1 MKNQLKKDGTLEK
14 KAIELI
20 TNLRSGNYKK
30 LSYFYSSRTTN
41 YPMVLNSDLFC
52 IVSDKEVIVKEG
64 FSPLTKA
71 IVRINKE
78 NKYVAQTLK
87 DLEIK
92 DIEEENAKKQAEEN
106 AKKQAEERLKKMVTK
121 MSKEEL
127 MDAILNAFP
136 LEENEEYVGS
146 LANHFRGRL
155 KYDGA
160 EVLIRSMCNVS
171 LRQLI
176 IYLQKI
182 QN

>member
-1 MKNQLKKDGTLEK
+1 MKEIKNNKTSKKDANPPDFLFLPGEQLE
-14 KAIELI
+14 AML
-20 TNLRSGNYKK
+20 L
-30 LSYFYSSRTTN
+30 
-41 YPMVLNSDLFC
+41 
-52 IVSDKEVIVKEG
+52 
-64 FSPLTKA
+64 
-71 IVRINKE
+71 
-78 NKYVAQTLK
+78 
-87 DLEIK
+87 
-92 DIEEENAKKQAEEN
+92 
-106 AKKQAEERLKKMVTK
+106 KMVTK

-136 LEENEEYVGS
+136 LEENKEYVGS